1 MTPLLAHPP
10 RLQHFGSKYPGQLVL
25 LSQVSA
31 AQEGVSDHPPSY
43 CIARV
48 QVVNL
53 VVMGDY
59 VYYYLASARSGRPV
73 LLPTSL

>member
-1 MTPLLAHPP
+1 MQP
-10 RLQHFGSKYPGQLVL
+10 RESDPCGF
-25 LSQVSA
+25 A
-31 AQEGVSDHPPSY
+31 RGVDAKAKENSDEPAIIIYLH
-43 CIARV
+43 RLDL